1 MMDVKHIA
9 KLARLEVCDQ
19 DIEQVEKKMQ
29 DILLMV
35 EDLPEIDGQNKFV
48 DEENPMILREDEVR
62 PSIKRDLLLQNAPK
76 AIAGCIVVPK
86 VVD

>member
-1 MMDVKHIA
+1 MMDVYSIA
-9 KLARLEVCDQ
+9 KLARLEVKEQ
-19 DIEQVEKKMQ
+19 DIKKLEKQMQ

-35 EDLPEIDGQNKFV
+35 EDLPEIDGQSNFL
-48 DEENPMILREDEVR
+48 DEENPMTLREDEIR

>member
-1 MMDVKHIA
+1 MMDVYSIA
-9 KLARLEVCDQ
+9 RLARLEVKEQ
-19 DIEQVEKKMQ
+19 DIKRLEKQMQ

-35 EDLPEIDGQNKFV
+35 EDLPEIDGQNDFLDV
-48 DEENPMILREDEVR
+48 ENPMILREDEIR

>member
-9 KLARLEVCDQ
+9 KLARLEVGEQ
-19 DIEQVEKKMQ
+19 DIKKVEKQMQ

-35 EDLPEIDGQNKFV
+35 EDLPEIDGQNSFV
-48 DEENPMILREDEVR
+48 DKENPMILREDEVR

>member
-1 MMDVKHIA
+1 MMDVNRIA
-9 KLARLEVCDQ
+9 QLARIEVGEKDIQKLEKQ
-19 DIEQVEKKMQ
+19 MQ

-35 EDLPEIDGQNKFV
+35 EDLPQIDEQENFL
-48 DEENPMILREDEVR
+48 DEKNPMTLRKDEIR
-62 PSIKRDLLLQNAPK
+62 PSLKRDLLLQNAPK